1 MKENL
6 TQLPLSK
13 FILSKHLKMN
23 LSINKNL
30 NLDNF
35 VYDKKELELKNKSN
49 SHSKDNSKIFETKKP
64 LLITCDYKYTNNQ
77 NLTKNNNPNRII
89 KYNPIFSKKKRHV
102 SLSQEKIINKSIRN
116 NSQKKINHVQKHKIT
131 DLSERDNSIL
141 SNLNQY
147 EYIKS
152 NSKSKDKNWISFIQS
167 KTQRAREYSM
177 IVKQINIGNSI
188 NHNSRENKNSSNSKS
203 KSSISKSKKKIK
215 GRSNSNISFFKP
227 NLLNNISFWSKKI
240 NLNEEKKKKDKSL
253 NKIDKNKKSR
263 NIKNDNNMFFKSGS
277 IENNKKNILSS
288 SSLSI
293 NVKTAYNPKNGNYR
307 FVNNNKTN
315 KKCFNNKNNNKFINN
330 NANDALG
337 SNYAQIYI
345 KKNMF
350 KNSFD
355 NNKNFSISN
364 KIISQKPL
372 IYTKIKQG
380 KINSYK
386 S

>member
-1 MKENL
+1 M
-6 TQLPLSK
+6 SK

-23 LSINKNL
+23 LSINKHL
-30 NLDNF
+30 QLDNF
-35 VYDKKELELKNKSN
+35 VYDKKEIEIKNKTNN
-49 SHSKDNSKIFETKKP
+49 SHSKDNSKKLESKKP
-64 LLITCDYKYTNNQ
+64 LLITCEYKYTNNQ
-77 NLTKNNNPNRII
+77 NLIKKNYPNRII
-89 KYNPIFSKKKRHV
+89 KYNPIFTKKKRHV

-116 NSQKKINHVQKHKIT
+116 NSQKKINHIQKHKIT
-131 DLSERDNSIL
+131 DLSERENSIL

-152 NSKSKDKNWISFIQS
+152 NSKSKEKNWISFIQS

-177 IVKQINIGNSI
+177 RVKQINIGNSI
-188 NHNSRENKNSSNSKS
+188 NHNSRDNKNSSTSKS

-215 GRSNSNISFFKP
+215 GRSNSNVSFFKP

-253 NKIDKNKKSR
+253 NQIDKNKKSR
-263 NIKNDNNMFFKSGS
+263 NFKSDNNNMFFKSGS
-277 IENNKKNILSS
+277 IENKKNILSS

-293 NVKTAYNPKNGNYR
+293 NVNTAYNQKDGNYR
-307 FVNNNKTN
+307 FVNNKTN
-315 KKCFNNKNNNKFINN
+315 KKCFNKNYNKFINN

-337 SNYAQIYI
+337 TNYAEIYI
-345 KKNMF
+345 KKNML

-364 KIISQKPL
+364 KNINHKPL

-386 S
+386 N

>member
-1 MKENL
+1 M
-6 TQLPLSK
+6 SK

-23 LSINKNL
+23 LSINKHL
-30 NLDNF
+30 QLDNF
-35 VYDKKELELKNKSN
+35 VYDKKEIEIKNKTNN
-49 SHSKDNSKIFETKKP
+49 SHSKDNSKKFESKKP
-64 LLITCDYKYTNNQ
+64 LLITCEYKYTNNQ
-77 NLTKNNNPNRII
+77 NLIKKNYPNRII
-89 KYNPIFSKKKRHV
+89 KYNPIFTKKKRHV
-102 SLSQEKIINKSIRN
+102 SLSQETIINKSIRN
-116 NSQKKINHVQKHKIT
+116 NSQKKINHIQKHKIT
-131 DLSERDNSIL
+131 DLSERENSIL

-152 NSKSKDKNWISFIQS
+152 NSKSKEKNWISFIQS

-177 IVKQINIGNSI
+177 RVKQINIGNSI
-188 NHNSRENKNSSNSKS
+188 NHNSRDNKNSSTSKS

-215 GRSNSNISFFKP
+215 GRSNSNVSFFKP

-253 NKIDKNKKSR
+253 NQIDKNKKSR
-263 NIKNDNNMFFKSGS
+263 NFKSDNNNMFFKSGS

-293 NVKTAYNPKNGNYR
+293 NINTAYNQKDGNYR
-307 FVNNNKTN
+307 FVNNKTN
-315 KKCFNNKNNNKFINN
+315 KKCFNKNYNKFINN

-337 SNYAQIYI
+337 TNYAEIYI
-345 KKNMF
+345 KKNML

-364 KIISQKPL
+364 KNINHKPL

-386 S
+386 N

>member
-1 MKENL
+1 M
-6 TQLPLSK
+6 
-13 FILSKHLKMN
+13 
-23 LSINKNL
+23 
-30 NLDNF
+30 
-35 VYDKKELELKNKSN
+35 
-49 SHSKDNSKIFETKKP
+49 
-64 LLITCDYKYTNNQ
+64 
-77 NLTKNNNPNRII
+77 
-89 KYNPIFSKKKRHV
+89 
-102 SLSQEKIINKSIRN
+102 
-116 NSQKKINHVQKHKIT
+116 
-131 DLSERDNSIL
+131 
-141 SNLNQY
+141 
-147 EYIKS
+147 
-152 NSKSKDKNWISFIQS
+152 
-167 KTQRAREYSM
+167 
-177 IVKQINIGNSI
+177 
-188 NHNSRENKNSSNSKS
+188 
-203 KSSISKSKKKIK
+203 
-215 GRSNSNISFFKP
+215 
-227 NLLNNISFWSKKI
+227 NNISFWSKKI